1 MADENNADND
11 AENNVTETDIFQQ
24 QKKTIDLLYDVLQ
37 RQQTDTT
44 QPTYVTPI
52 QQTKPAPNYILYIAI
67 GGLAIWLL
75 KG

>member
-1 MADENNADND
+1 MAEDETT
-11 AENNVTETDIFQQ
+11 ENEATETDIFQQ

-37 RQQTDTT
+37 RQQTEIT

-52 QQTKPAPNYILYIAI
+52 QQTKPAPNYVLYIGI
-67 GGLAIWLL
+67 GALAIWLL

>member
-1 MADENNADND
+1 MAEETNGTEA
-11 AENNVTETDIFQQ
+11 TETDIFQQ

-37 RQQTDTT
+37 RQQSEPT

-52 QQTKPAPNYILYIAI
+52 QQTKPAPNYVLYIAI
-67 GGLAIWLL
+67 GALAIWLL

>member
-1 MADENNADND
+1 MADENND
-11 AENNVTETDIFQQ
+11 AENDATETDIFQQ

-37 RQQTDTT
+37 RQQTETA

-52 QQTKPAPNYILYIAI
+52 QQTKPAPNYILYI
-67 GGLAIWLL
+67 GVGVLAFWLL